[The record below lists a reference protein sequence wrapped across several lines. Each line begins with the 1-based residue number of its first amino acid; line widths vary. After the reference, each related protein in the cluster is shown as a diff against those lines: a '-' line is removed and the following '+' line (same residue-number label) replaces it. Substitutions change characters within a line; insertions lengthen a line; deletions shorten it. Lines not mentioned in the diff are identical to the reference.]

1 MMTCSVGLRC
11 PALVH
16 VQIPK
21 ECSESQ
27 VRSWFEPYGS
37 IVSLVVK
44 RNAVA
49 GVTAVVSLES
59 IGFACGLVRMHVGLK
74 GLQAEC

>member
-1 MMTCSVGLRC
+1 
-11 PALVH
+11 

-21 ECSESQ
+21 ECSESS
-27 VRSWFEPYGS
+27 VRSWFQPHGE

-49 GVTAVVSLES
+49 GVVDVVSAQALS
-59 IGFACGLVRMHVGLK
+59 SQLRVLK
-74 GLQAEC
+74 